1 MPASEKADSIKEG
14 GSRET
19 SVMRR
24 TPKKGPYK
32 MRDIVAA
39 SRSKKYSVPKKLYRK
54 LIKPKSPPKINI
66 KLMVES
72 LLVKP
77 MVQWNQQEVVI
88 WLGSI
93 LKLP

>member
-1 MPASEKADSIKEG
+1 
-14 GSRET
+14 
-19 SVMRR
+19 
-24 TPKKGPYK
+24 

-39 SRSKKYSVPKKLYRK
+39 SNSKRYSVPKKLYRK
-54 LIKPKSPPKINI
+54 QPKPKSPPKINI